1 MTAVA
6 GFADTRYRAP
16 VTEGASDGDDQERAI
31 AWERELARSV
41 GQRVAKFRKERSLTV
56 QQLSDQL
63 RTRLGIT
70 LKRTALSNLE
80 SGQRQTVGL
89 AETLGLAYVLGVPPL
104 RLIVPLDQEE
114 VEIVPGARM
123 HPWLAA
129 QWITGDGPPPF
140 AEFTLDMVKEH
151 LAQVHFLGMY
161 RQHDALV
168 GQWARALQMAESAE
182 RQQEIE
188 KMLARVRW
196 DMREREAVPPPLPR
210 GLEQAVDQDAR
221 PDTGGRED

>member
-1 MTAVA
+1 MT
-6 GFADTRYRAP
+6 D
-16 VTEGASDGDDQERAI
+16 GASDGDDQERAI

-63 RTRLGIT
+63 RQRLGIT

-89 AETLGLAYVLGVPPL
+89 AETLGLAYVLRVPPL

-114 VEIVPGARM
+114 VEIVPGAKM

-140 AEFTLDMVKEH
+140 AEFTLDMVKNH

-161 RQHDALV
+161 REHTALV
-168 GQWARALQMAESAE
+168 GQWVRALQTAQSPE

-188 KMLARVRW
+188 NSLARVRW
-196 DMREREAVPPPLPR
+196 EMREREAVPPPLPS
-210 GLEQAVDQDAR
+210 GLQEAVDHEAP
-221 PDTGGRED
+221 PDEGGRRTDA